1 VGDRR
6 CYFTATTTEITAIP
20 PWRGHDL
27 AKNVFEKLLKRYA
40 SKRELVTSNF
50 VFIVEE
56 LRKFLQAERDRLAE
70 QVFQELLESEKMR
83 FMVVA
88 EDLGFNRLSNKVA
101 V

>member
-1 VGDRR
+1 
-6 CYFTATTTEITAIP
+6 
-20 PWRGHDL
+20 
-27 AKNVFEKLLKRYA
+27 VFEKLLKRYA

-88 EDLGFNRLSNKVA
+88 EDLGFNRLPNKVA
-101 V
+101 A